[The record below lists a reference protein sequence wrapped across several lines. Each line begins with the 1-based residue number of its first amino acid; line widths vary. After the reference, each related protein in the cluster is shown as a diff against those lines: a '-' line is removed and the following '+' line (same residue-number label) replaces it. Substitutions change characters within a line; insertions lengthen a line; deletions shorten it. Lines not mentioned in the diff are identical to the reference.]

1 MSSGRR
7 RNVAFV
13 AIAVLA
19 AAIGIAAY
27 ATDLFRGIELDTMD
41 TRFAIRGDQAP
52 PEELVVVEVDD
63 VSFGELDEQWP
74 FPRSLH
80 GDLID
85 RLTDAGARAV
95 AYDVQFTEPTSV
107 AEDNALIRAVARAGN
122 VVLATTEVDERG
134 RSNVFGGEDVLRSV
148 DARAANTLIPPDPGG
163 DVRRIDHEV
172 QGLESF
178 ATASVEVATGEAVDP
193 SEFEGDAWID
203 YHGPPGTVPTVSF
216 SKVVRGKVDPGFF
229 EDKIVVVGASA
240 PTLQDVHPTPISD
253 GQMAG
258 AEVQANAIATVLDG
272 FPLGS
277 APGALDI
284 AIIVLMAIVGPLA
297 GASRRP
303 LLAFAAALGVGAL
316 YLVAAQLAFNAG
328 LVLPVVYPLAALAV
342 GAVGTL
348 GVHYLL
354 AAFERQRVRDTFARF
369 VPANVVD
376 QVLEQAGGEARLGGV
391 RRECTVL
398 FSDIRGFTS
407 YSESRPPGEVVEVL
421 NRYLGQMTDAIM
433 DHGGT
438 LIAYMGD
445 GIMAVFGAPIEQPD
459 HADRAL
465 AAAREM
471 LDVRLPAF
479 CEWMR
484 EAGRGDGFRMGIGL
498 NSGEVMSGQVG
509 SVRRMEYTT
518 IGDTV
523 NTASRLEG
531 MTKGTE
537 HQLFVA
543 DSTRQAL
550 TREVPGLIHVG
561 DFAVRGRERE
571 IGIWS
576 LASTDAASNGAPPAE
591 AKPVGAVPGTE

>member
-1 MSSGRR
+1 MSPGRR
-7 RNVAFV
+7 RRVAFLLTA
-13 AIAVLA
+13 AIA
-19 AAIGIAAY
+19 AAIGIATW
-27 ATDLFRGIELDTMD
+27 ATDAFRGIDLDTMD
-41 TRFAIRGDQAP
+41 TRFSIRGDQSP
-52 PEELVVVEVDD
+52 PDDVVVVEIDD
-63 VSFGELDEQWP
+63 VTFSDLDEQWP

-80 GDLID
+80 GALID
-85 RLTDAGARAV
+85 RLTEAGARAI
-95 AYDVQFTEPTSV
+95 AYDVQFTEQTTL
-107 AEDNALIRAVARAGN
+107 AEDNALIRAVGRAGN
-122 VVLATTEVDERG
+122 VVLATTEVNEDG
-134 RSNVFGGEDVLRSV
+134 DTSVFGGEEALRSV
-148 DARAANTLIPPDPGG
+148 NARAANTLLLPDPGG
-163 DVRRIDHEV
+163 VVRRIAYQV

-178 ATASVEVATGEAVDP
+178 ATATAEVATGSQVDR
-193 SEFEGDAWID
+193 SEFRGDAWID
-203 YHGPPGTVPTVSF
+203 YHGPPRTVPTVSF
-216 SKVVRGKVDPGFF
+216 STVVDGKVDPAFF
-229 EDKIVVVGASA
+229 ADKIVVVGTSA
-240 PTLQDVHPTPISD
+240 PTLQDVHPTPITD

-272 FPLGS
+272 FPLHSSS
-277 APGALDI
+277 ALLDI
-284 AIIVLMAIVGPLA
+284 AIVVLMALVGPLA
-297 GASRRP
+297 GTRRRP
-303 LLAFAAALGVGAL
+303 LLALAVALAVGGS
-316 YLVAAQLAFNAG
+316 YLVVAQLAFNAG
-328 LVLPVVYPLAALAV
+328 VVLPVVYPLVALVV

-348 GVHYLL
+348 GLHYLF

-376 QVLEQAGGEARLGGV
+376 QVLAETDGALRLGGV

-407 YSESRPPGEVVEVL
+407 YSESRPPDEVVEVL
-421 NRYLGQMTDAIM
+421 NRYLGEMTDAIM

-438 LIAYMGD
+438 LVAYMGD

-484 EAGRGDGFRMGIGL
+484 DAGRGDGFRMGIGL

-537 HQLFVA
+537 HQLFIA
-543 DSTRQAL
+543 DSTKEAL
-550 TREVPGLIHVG
+550 VRGLSDLIHVG
-561 DFAVRGRERE
+561 DFPVRGRSRE
-571 IGIWS
+571 IGVWS
-576 LASTDAASNGAPPAE
+576 VAPADTRDNGADPAE
-591 AKPVGAVPGTE
+591 AARVEATPAT